1 MGYGVGGGQ
10 PPGPPSR
17 PHRAV
22 VGREGD
28 TVWRDASAGLPAAL
42 QGLPESLPQVAQ
54 PRAVVAL
61 QLLQAPLGAA
71 DGAKSGRQRL
81 YLWGGSEGSACP
93 SSPLPCP
100 QIPSPQPQGVTS
112 QKALQGSQRP
122 VHAAP
127 DARDDHA
134 AQEGPDVCGDGGLS
148 AGPPGS
154 SRTWL
159 HRAGAR
165 APQRPPQHLKSPRT
179 SPKSRLWVQEAA
191 PAPPAH
197 ALTLQA
203 AVGAVQRH
211 VAAVDDKIHLLQGER
226 RGVSTGWGAPW
237 GPFPTSSPTATLS
250 GVGGVPLGMPGG
262 WRPGRCRGCPPW
274 C

>member
-1 MGYGVGGGQ
+1 MPCSSSRRPWVLLMVPKAAASVSISGEAARAQ
-10 PPGPPSR
+10 PAR
-17 PHRAV
+17 PHPCRAPKF
-22 VGREGD
+22 
-28 TVWRDASAGLPAAL
+28 PAL
-42 QGLPESLPQVAQ
+42 S
-54 PRAVVAL
+54 PR
-61 QLLQAPLGAA
+61 
-71 DGAKSGRQRL
+71 
-81 YLWGGSEGSACP
+81 
-93 SSPLPCP
+93 
-100 QIPSPQPQGVTS
+100 GVTS

-127 DARDDHA
+127 DARDDRA
-134 AQEGPDVCGDGGLS
+134 AQEGPDVCRDGGLS

-154 SRTWL
+154 SRTRF

-165 APQRPPQHLKSPRT
+165 APQRPPQHLKSPQT
-179 SPKSRLWVQEAA
+179 SPKSRLRVQEAA

-226 RGVSTGWGAPW
+226 RGVSVGWGAPW

-250 GVGGVPLGMPGG
+250 RGPFGHAWGMEA
-262 WRPGRCRGCPPW
+262 R
-274 C
+274 